1 MHIPRNVTR
10 QPDSTCPNRIHRGGF
25 NTYHAYYLA
34 AYWASIRVEPD
45 IKRYIR
51 HLEIRTRGQVDS
63 MMSGAY
69 SSTFRGRG
77 LEFAEV
83 RPYQPGDDVRAIDWN
98 VSARMGETYVKL
110 FEEEREQTIM
120 LAVDVSGSQAF
131 GSAHATKRTTAAE
144 AAALVA
150 FTALHQ
156 HDAVGLL
163 LFTDR
168 IEALLPPR
176 NTRRH
181 VLHALQRLLTCE
193 PDHTRTNLNVPL
205 RYLLNSLE
213 RRATVLFISDFMDT
227 QYTDLLHAT
236 ARRHDLIGAHV
247 FDPGEATLPPHG
259 LLDLTDP
266 ETGTP
271 HTVDARDPSVQ
282 RRLQTEHDRRHRR
295 IEDMLHTA
303 NAGHIALPTDGDV
316 ADALVTFFRH
326 RRPYR
331 A

>member
-1 MHIPRNVTR
+1 MVVFLSVAASQGPVLV
-10 QPDSTCPNRIHRGGF
+10 DS
-25 NTYHAYYLA
+25 
-34 AYWASIRVEPD
+34 D

-51 HLEIRTRGQVDS
+51 HLEIRTRGHVDS

-69 SSTFRGRG
+69 QSAFRGHG

-98 VSARMGETYVKL
+98 VSARMGETYVKI

-181 VLHALQRLLTCE
+181 VLHALHRLLTCT
-193 PDHTRTNLNVPL
+193 PKHTRTDLNVPL

-213 RRATVLFISDFMDT
+213 RRATVLFISDFMDAD
-227 QYTDLLHAT
+227 YADLLYAT
-236 ARRHDLIGAHV
+236 AHRHDLIGVHV

-259 LLDLTDP
+259 LIDLTDA
-266 ETGTP
+266 ETGTTR
-271 HTVDARDPSVQ
+271 TVDTRNADLQ
-282 RRLQTEHDRRHRR
+282 RSLQDEYDTRHRQ
-295 IEDMLHTA
+295 IKHTLQTA
-303 NAGHIALPTDGDV
+303 NAGYISLPTDGDV
-316 ADALVTFFRH
+316 AEALVAFFRRRQSH
-326 RRPYR
+326 RT
-331 A
+331 